1 VIFKQADQT
10 TNVTTTIKTITYK
23 HNALGNRVAKLVDG
37 ISVEKYL
44 WLDKTTLLATYD
56 QNDNLK
62 QRFEYGLGHTP
73 VKFTQNNNTY
83 YITSDHLGSPR
94 TITDESGS
102 VIKAL
107 DYDNFGNVVS
117 DSNESFEI
125 PFGFAGGLKDSDT
138 SLLRFG
144 YRDYDPQIGR
154 WTARDPIGFA
164 GGDTNLYG
172 YVASDLVNF
181 VDPTGKILAQVAQVA
196 QAVGLGVT
204 VLALFIYTD
213 MAATGKEGLSQI
225 AEHNMAVATGVGNVL
240 SPEQLQAAKNKRDVL
255 KLIEPMT
262 QIGDALPNSLD
273 PAKYWY
279 SMLAKLFGSEVAKA
293 MMDIMG
299 YEGVYEDC
307 D

>member
-1 VIFKQADQT
+1 
-10 TNVTTTIKTITYK
+10 
-23 HNALGNRVAKLVDG
+23 
-37 ISVEKYL
+37 
-44 WLDKTTLLATYD
+44 
-56 QNDNLK
+56 
-62 QRFEYGLGHTP
+62 
-73 VKFTQNNNTY
+73 
-83 YITSDHLGSPR
+83 
-94 TITDESGS
+94 
-102 VIKAL
+102 VIKAIE
-107 DYDNFGNVVS
+107 YDSFGNVVS

-138 SLLRFG
+138 QLLRFG

-172 YVASDLVNF
+172 YVASDPVNF
-181 VDPTGKILAQVAQVA
+181 VDPTGKILAQVA